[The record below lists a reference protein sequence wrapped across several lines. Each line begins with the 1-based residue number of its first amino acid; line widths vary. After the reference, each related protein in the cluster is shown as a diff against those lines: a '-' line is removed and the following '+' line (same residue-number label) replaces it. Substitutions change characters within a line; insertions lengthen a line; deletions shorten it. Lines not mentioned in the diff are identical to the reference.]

1 MQDLEPLS
9 IRATFCMALMLAAGS
24 VARADNVINTSIS
37 GFGTV
42 GGTFT
47 SDGNYAYRHDVTEFV
62 GATNTFDVGLES
74 RLGVQAIVDFG
85 SGFSVTA
92 QEVARRRESTN
103 FNLDTAWLYA

>member
-1 MQDLEPLS
+1 MTAAAEYEPKRTDEPVSYTHL
-9 IRATFCMALMLAAGS
+9 
-24 VARADNVINTSIS
+24 
-37 GFGTV
+37 
-42 GGTFT
+42 T